1 MPEPIKTVL
10 SLSAALLFLWSAV
23 WCIRRVFSSEPA
35 PHYTEPSSR
44 SRCWAAIAV
53 AAFILVLHLIFAVT
67 AHINYPEADFRQ
79 AIEWQFYGNT
89 DSRHYL
95 DLSIYGYG
103 TQEAFPE
110 QYLQIVFFPLYP
122 ALLHILHFVTR
133 IDAFWLG
140 FAVQLPLFAT
150 ATASF
155 LHSNRPPLGRADSR
169 IVAGASIGQPGVRV
183 FCSAHDRELVP
194 AAYGAVCADAGT

>member
-1 MPEPIKTVL
+1 MPEPIKTAL
-10 SLSAALLFLWSAV
+10 SLAAALLFLWSAV
-23 WCIRRVFSSEPA
+23 WCIRRVFSPEPT

-44 SRCWAAIAV
+44 SRCWAAIAG

-140 FAVQLPLFAT
+140 FAVQLPLFAA

-155 LHSNRPPLGRADSR
+155 YTVIARRRADSR

-183 FCSAHDRELVP
+183 FCSANDRELVP

>member
-1 MPEPIKTVL
+1 MPEPIKTAL
-10 SLSAALLFLWSAV
+10 SLAAALLFLWSAV
-23 WCIRRVFSSEPA
+23 WCIRRVFSPEPA

-44 SRCWAAIAV
+44 SRCWAAIAGT
-53 AAFILVLHLIFAVT
+53 AFILVLHLIFAVT

-89 DSRHYL
+89 DPRHYL

-133 IDAFWLG
+133 LLAG
-140 FAVQLPLFAT
+140 FCSAVAALCSGHSIL
-150 ATASF
+150 

-183 FCSAHDRELVP
+183 FCSAHDREFVP